1 MNYWTPEGTGRGP
14 NQHREEVQR
23 LYHKYTIGGGGKV
36 LKHRHKEVCVQ
47 QKFTS
52 SVQDIPVNVDHTVKV
67 TLKESVIYSLTAE
80 LPMAQKHFMI

>member
-23 LYHKYTIGGGGKV
+23 LYHRYTIGAGGKV
-36 LKHRHKEVCVQ
+36 SKHGHKEVRVQ

-52 SVQDIPVNVDHTVKV
+52 SVQDIPANVDHTVKAYIKGK
-67 TLKESVIYSLTAE
+67 L
-80 LPMAQKHFMI
+80 